1 MKDGIRSLG
10 NQHASPK
17 PLDDTQQKHR
27 RPEDPPVPLKYLTQ
41 EEQSLIKKRYPE
53 LFLARCRSEI

>member
-27 RPEDPPVPLKYLTQ
+27 RPEDAPVPLKYLTQ

-53 LFLARCRSEI
+53 LF